1 MRLIEYGG
9 NGEDR
14 ERTRKRHNIWGMM
27 EKPRSSFNVRPA
39 PHVKPVFWKLDYADG

>member
-14 ERTRKRHNIWGMM
+14 ESTRKRHNIWGMT
-27 EKPRSSFNVRPA
+27 EKPRTSSMSDPRPTSNL
-39 PHVKPVFWKLDYADG
+39 FSGS